1 MARRMC
7 GSYSSLEVVLD
18 LLDQPALM
26 NLAAVLIGNNIH
38 PLSSSFLVYF
48 FVKTIVLWTLIL
60 EVEDGFLDW

>member
-1 MARRMC
+1 MC

-48 FVKTIVLWTLIL
+48 FVKTIVL
-60 EVEDGFLDW
+60 

>member
-1 MARRMC
+1 MC

-38 PLSSSFLVYF
+38 PLSSSFLVYSLSKQLF
-48 FVKTIVLWTLIL
+48 C
-60 EVEDGFLDW
+60 EH